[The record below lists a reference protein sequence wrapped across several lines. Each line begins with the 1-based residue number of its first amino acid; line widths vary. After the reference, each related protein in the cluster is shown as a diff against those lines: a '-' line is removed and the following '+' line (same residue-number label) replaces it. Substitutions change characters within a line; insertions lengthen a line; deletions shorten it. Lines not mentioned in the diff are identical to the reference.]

1 VSNDTWE
8 LIVWAMQA
16 VRDELICSSD
26 KSSITAAPNMDKVDA
41 LVAFMTIDTERKQA
55 AWSLTDGW
63 NTMKRLEQAKD
74 IYDTLI
80 AKVEAA

>member
-1 VSNDTWE
+1 
-8 LIVWAMQA
+8 
-16 VRDELICSSD
+16 
-26 KSSITAAPNMDKVDA
+26 MDKVDA
-41 LVAFMTIDTERKQA
+41 LVAFMATDTERKQA